1 MHVTNGQYTE
11 VNGHCIFIF
20 TGHISG
26 VIIIS
31 ILSVGKLKV
40 SSIDAMSNG
49 LTDESTETF

>member
-11 VNGHCIFIF
+11 INGHCIFIF

-40 SSIDAMSNG
+40 SSNDAMSNG